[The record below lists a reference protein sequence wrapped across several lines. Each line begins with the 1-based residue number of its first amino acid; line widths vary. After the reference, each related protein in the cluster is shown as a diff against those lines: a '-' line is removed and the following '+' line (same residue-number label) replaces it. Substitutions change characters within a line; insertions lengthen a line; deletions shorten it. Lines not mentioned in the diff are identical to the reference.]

1 VLSLVEHLNGRLAE
15 RMLRDRGRLR
25 AVASAILSLHARDRL
40 KKFVCGRWQ
49 PSGGCTD
56 ALVSLTSWTPRL
68 RMLPLVLIGIVAQ
81 TQRPKSVFVWLTTE
95 DLARIGRTV
104 RDVFAAWGVEFREC
118 QNFGPHK
125 KWLPLIREGISNP
138 FVICDDDVFYPANW
152 LKSLLD
158 EDRNDAYVGT
168 RCHKMTYGADNQIRS
183 YDHWERRIS
192 WTGDASHDLFITG
205 IGGAIIRPERIS
217 DRFRDWESIRVQC
230 PQADD
235 IWLKAAHLAAGV
247 PCYKTKF
254 TFPCLEVP
262 DSQESGLL
270 LSNVDQGGN
279 DRQMKILDGYLLR

>member
-1 VLSLVEHLNGRLAE
+1 VLSFVEYLNGRLAE
-15 RMLRDRGRLR
+15 RLLRDRGRLR
-25 AVASAILSLHARDRL
+25 AVASAILSLHARDRF

-49 PSGGCTD
+49 PSGDCTD

-68 RMLPLVLIGIVAQ
+68 ESLPLVLIGIVSQ
-81 TQRPKSVFVWLTTE
+81 TKRPKSVVVWLTTE
-95 DLARIGRTV
+95 DLARIDKTV
-104 RDVFAAWGVEFREC
+104 RDVFAVWGVEFREC

-125 KWLPLIREGISNP
+125 KWLPLIREGVSNP

-152 LKSLLD
+152 LKALLD

-168 RCHKMTYGADNQIRS
+168 RCHRMTYAADNQIRS

-192 WTGDASHDLFITG
+192 WTGHASHDLFITG

-217 DRFRDWESIRVQC
+217 NSFCDWGRIRAEC

-235 IWLKAAHLAAGV
+235 IWLKAAHLAAEV
-247 PCYKTKF
+247 PCYKTRF

-262 DSQESGLL
+262 ESQKSGLL
-270 LSNVDQGGN
+270 LSNVDKGGN
-279 DRQMKILDGYLLR
+279 DKQMKILDAYLLR